1 MALKIAQELRA
12 GNVFM
17 IGNDAMVVLKT
28 EYSRSGRSGA
38 VVKMKYKNLLNGA
51 GGEWVF
57 SADDK
62 PVVLH
67 VDDDRDILEV
77 TRQALDTVEVVPVE
91 SLAAA
96 REALARRRPDLVILD
111 LGLPDGNGL
120 DLLPLLT
127 EEDGRT
133 IPVIIY
139 SAQDMDRE
147 AAPAVQAVLIKSR
160 MSLTQLARTVRRL
173 APRAR
178 GVA

>member
-1 MALKIAQELRA
+1 WVEKPVDQDRLRQAVRAL
-12 GNVFM
+12 
-17 IGNDAMVVLKT
+17 
-28 EYSRSGRSGA
+28 
-38 VVKMKYKNLLNGA
+38 
-51 GGEWVF
+51 F

-111 LGLPDGNGL
+111 LGLPDGHGL

-133 IPVIIY
+133 I
-139 SAQDMDRE
+139 
-147 AAPAVQAVLIKSR
+147 
-160 MSLTQLARTVRRL
+160 
-173 APRAR
+173 
-178 GVA
+178 